1 MLKLAGHSYA
11 VENARDEVKEAA
23 DEVIGP
29 MREDAVLNILKA
41 LL

>member
-11 VENARDEVKEAA
+11 VENARQEVKDAA

-29 MREDAVLNILKA
+29 MMEDSVLKILKGW
-41 LL
+41 L